1 MDRKV
6 VSRGREF
13 RDRYTLENRGGFKK
27 GTDTVVRVQKGRQN
41 RKVET
46 KEKVEKVRGRNYNER
61 ERESM

>member
-6 VSRGREF
+6 VSRGREL

-46 KEKVEKVRGRNYNER
+46 
-61 ERESM
+61 RESRES

>member
-27 GTDTVVRVQKGRQN
+27 GT
-41 RKVET
+41 E
-46 KEKVEKVRGRNYNER
+46 
-61 ERESM
+61 